1 MVKHS
6 MYMIVEIFAI
16 IGVFLFIAGVFCLR
30 YLIGEKCFWGNKYIK
45 KGFHPLLSRR
55 VDGYVSDTMGICFI
69 IIYLITIPD
78 MIQSNQLT
86 AAWGTWE
93 WVLEVLALPLG
104 SFFLFSMS
112 HALRKIFAC
121 YNEQGLFIFKPFN
134 RMRSIPWNQ
143 IKEIRPY
150 KHYYEVLSVQD
161 KVLVRFFLLKKYVPF
176 LDYAEL
182 RGVSV
187 KEAKADRMLHHAS
200 TKNTLQ
206 QEWTHAIAHSSY
218 AKNHISA
225 YGEFQDFIVV
235 LFMDKKMNENNIV
248 AINSDGSTRWTI
260 SEIITRPKSV
270 SYVAMSVENSET
282 ISVLS
287 VLDQQYHSVISTI
300 NVYTRQVIHQ
310 VNQNEL

>member
-1 MVKHS
+1 
-6 MYMIVEIFAI
+6 MIVEFLAL
-16 IGVFLFIAGVFCLR
+16 IGVFLFIAGVFCLQ
-30 YLIGEKCFWGNKYIK
+30 YFIGEKLFWGNKYIK
-45 KGFHPLLSRR
+45 KGFHPLLSHR

-69 IIYLITIPD
+69 IIYLITIPN
-78 MIQSNQLT
+78 MIRSDQL
-86 AAWGTWE
+86 AAVWGTWE

-112 HALRKIFAC
+112 YALRKIFAC
-121 YNEQGLFIFKPFN
+121 YNEQGLFVFKPLS

-161 KVLVRFFLLKKYVPF
+161 EVLVRFFLLKKYVSF

-182 RGVSV
+182 RGVSI
-187 KEAKADRMLHHAS
+187 KGAKADRMLYHSS

-206 QEWTHAIAHSSY
+206 PEWTHAIAQSPY

-225 YGEFQDFIVV
+225 YGVFRDFIVV
-235 LFMDKKMNENNIV
+235 LFMDKKLNENNII

-260 SEIITRPKSV
+260 SEIIMHPKSV
-270 SYVAMSVENSET
+270 PYVSMSVESPET

-287 VLDQQYHSVISTI
+287 VSDRQYHGVISTI
-300 NVYTRQVIHQ
+300 NVYTCKVVHQ
-310 VNQNEL
+310 VDRSER